1 MSQHA
6 APPRFPW
13 RVTLVVAFLVVAATV
28 VTGLLLGRDRV
39 DSSAPA
45 AASASASAG
54 PSTTPTSTPSAT
66 LGSAGQDRQLTVLL
80 TVRDDERQAVSSIL
94 VGVGGRTGSV
104 SELLLPRA
112 LLLPTVPAM
121 RLSQASDP
129 NGGALAIVPLQT
141 LLGVQIDAA
150 VDLDRLAWGGLIDAT
165 GTRVDPVIGKQT
177 GSFLLVLDRV
187 LAGLPPDAG
196 TMSELLT
203 GLGSMARTTVTN
215 EDAGRVLALI
225 GRGLRAHESQRE
237 LLPVTYIRGGDER
250 TAVVKRAETD
260 VVVARLFPEALLQT
274 GHSGPLR
281 VVLQRAGA
289 SVGAELT
296 ARQTLASAG
305 LGVVSDR
312 PAGVAVDATR
322 IVVPDGS
329 AAAVAAGTQVAT
341 VLGLPPSVVTTDP
354 DLAPVVDARVLL
366 GPEAVAVTQ

>member
-13 RVTLVVAFLVVAATV
+13 RVTLVVAVLVVAATV

-45 AASASASAG
+45 AASASASAA

-322 IVVPDGS
+322 VVVPDGS

>member
-322 IVVPDGS
+322 VVVPDGS

>member
-329 AAAVAAGTQVAT
+329 AAAVAAGTQVAA
-341 VLGLPPSVVTTDP
+341 VLGLPASVVTTDP

>member
-45 AASASASAG
+45 AASASASAA

-312 PAGVAVDATR
+312 PAGVAVHATR
-322 IVVPDGS
+322 VVVPDGS

>member
-260 VVVARLFPEALLQT
+260 VVVARLFPEALLKT

-329 AAAVAAGTQVAT
+329 AAAVAAGTQVAA
-341 VLGLPPSVVTTDP
+341 VLGLPASVVTTDP

>member
-296 ARQTLASAG
+296 ARQTLASVG

-312 PAGVAVDATR
+312 PAGVAVHATR
-322 IVVPDGS
+322 VVVPDGS

>member
-13 RVTLVVAFLVVAATV
+13 RVTLVVAVLVVAATV

-45 AASASASAG
+45 AASESASAA

-322 IVVPDGS
+322 VVVPDGS

-366 GPEAVAVTQ
+366 GPEAAAVTQ

>member
-45 AASASASAG
+45 AASASASAA

-322 IVVPDGS
+322 VVVPDGS

-341 VLGLPPSVVTTDP
+341 VLGLPASVVTTDP

-366 GPEAVAVTQ
+366 GPEAAAVTQ

>member
-13 RVTLVVAFLVVAATV
+13 RVTLVVAVLVVAATV

-45 AASASASAG
+45 AASESASAA

-260 VVVARLFPEALLQT
+260 VVVARLFPEALLKT

-329 AAAVAAGTQVAT
+329 AAAVAAGTQVAA
-341 VLGLPPSVVTTDP
+341 VLGLPASVVTTDP

-366 GPEAVAVTQ
+366 GPDAVAVTQ